1 MTLIP
6 TLWIYSNQ
14 EGITM
19 CDVAERLDRR
29 GYERGLAHGI
39 EKGIEKGRKEA
50 AINFYKNK
58 IPVKIIA
65 DSLCLSENQ
74 IMEWL
79 REKELLN
86 KQEKDKNSS
95 RNTNTMNLF

>member
-1 MTLIP
+1 
-6 TLWIYSNQ
+6 
-14 EGITM
+14 M

-29 GYERGLAHGI
+29 GYERGLAQGI
-39 EKGIEKGRKEA
+39 EKGITQGIEKGRKEA